1 MRRTGRLTGAA
12 AAVALHA
19 TAIAL
24 ALQLQP
30 MRSAPTS
37 AKPATVRV
45 SLITPPK
52 AEAPREPPRP
62 RPVKPKAKARQ
73 SQPVQPPPV
82 LTSAAQAP
90 TPYVAPPAPPA
101 PIPAGPAVA
110 PPASLPAPALAAAEA
125 PPPVVPP
132 SYNADYLHNPAP
144 VYPSRARRLGEQ
156 GKVVLRVLVN
166 SGGTADR
173 VELRTSSG
181 SELLDAAAREA
192 VRRWRFVPA
201 RQGDQPVAA
210 WVLIPITFAL
220 EG

>member
-1 MRRTGRLTGAA
+1 MA

-24 ALQLQP
+24 ALQPQP
-30 MRSAPTS
+30 MRLAPAG
-37 AKPATVRV
+37 AKPVRV

-52 AEAPREPPRP
+52 AEALPEPPRS
-62 RPVKPKAKARQ
+62 RPIKPKAKAQQ
-73 SQPVQPPPV
+73 SQPVQPLV
-82 LTSAAQAP
+82 WASVAQAP
-90 TPYVAPPAPPA
+90 APYVAPPAPPA
-101 PIPAGPAVA
+101 PIPIPAEPAA
-110 PPASLPAPALAAAEA
+110 PPAPVPVPGLAAVKA
-125 PPPVVPP
+125 PPPVIPP

-144 VYPSRARRLGEQ
+144 VYPPRARRLGEQ